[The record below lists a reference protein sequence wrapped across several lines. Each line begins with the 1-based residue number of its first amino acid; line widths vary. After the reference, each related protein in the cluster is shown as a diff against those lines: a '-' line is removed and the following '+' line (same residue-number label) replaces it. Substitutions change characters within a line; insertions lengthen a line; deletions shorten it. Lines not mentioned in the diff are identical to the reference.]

1 DFAKMLQRGGIIG
14 GAVAALSLLFPVVG
28 DPLSTG
34 SLTAW
39 TAIALVIIVGV
50 NVTNR
55 YQLIERAAF
64 ILVVTFTLIT
74 VALVLSLPGTEF
86 GWTGGD
92 VVSGLSF
99 QIPLGAAGLAIA
111 VFGLT
116 GVGADE
122 MTTYTYWCIEK
133 GYARWT
139 GPNDGSPEW
148 TARAKG
154 WIKVMQ
160 LDLVIAWVITTVCT
174 VSFYIMGAAVLH
186 PQGLHP
192 EGNELIKI
200 LSHMY
205 TDTLGPWAE
214 YLFLIGAVGVLG
226 STFLASTASVPR
238 LWANNLS
245 VLGVFKWENVKL
257 RTRLIRIF
265 PFVMPII
272 WAATY
277 LGLQAPLIMVVIG
290 GFGSAIFLVAVV
302 AAVLYLRK
310 RTVASEFVT
319 PRSSILLG
327 ISTIAVLFV
336 ALTSFLELFG
346 VNIA

>member
-1 DFAKMLQRGGIIG
+1 GEPGLKVFGRVPVRFGKASWINVLWILMDFAKMLQRGGIIG
-14 GAVAALSLLFPVVG
+14 GAVAALSLLFPAVG

-39 TAIALVIIVGV
+39 TAIAILIIVVV

-64 ILVVTFTLIT
+64 ILVVTCTLIT
-74 VALVLSLPGTEF
+74 VALVLSRPGTEF

-160 LDLVIAWVITTVCT
+160 LDLVIAWVI
-174 VSFYIMGAAVLH
+174 
-186 PQGLHP
+186 
-192 EGNELIKI
+192 
-200 LSHMY
+200 
-205 TDTLGPWAE
+205 
-214 YLFLIGAVGVLG
+214 
-226 STFLASTASVPR
+226 
-238 LWANNLS
+238 
-245 VLGVFKWENVKL
+245 
-257 RTRLIRIF
+257 
-265 PFVMPII
+265 
-272 WAATY
+272 
-277 LGLQAPLIMVVIG
+277 
-290 GFGSAIFLVAVV
+290 
-302 AAVLYLRK
+302 
-310 RTVASEFVT
+310 
-319 PRSSILLG
+319 
-327 ISTIAVLFV
+327 
-336 ALTSFLELFG
+336 
-346 VNIA
+346 